1 MRNSRLDEAQAG
13 IKIAERNTPNL
24 RYSDN
29 TTLMLEIGEVVKSL
43 LMRVKEESEKA
54 GLKFNI
60 KKTKIMAS
68 SPIISWQTKGEK
80 VETVINFIFLNSRS
94 TVDGDFSHENK
105 RCLLFGRKAMANLD
119 SMLQN
124 KDITLLTESI

>member
-1 MRNSRLDEAQAG
+1 MQNAGLKSQVG

-43 LMRVKEESEKA
+43 LMRVKDESEKA